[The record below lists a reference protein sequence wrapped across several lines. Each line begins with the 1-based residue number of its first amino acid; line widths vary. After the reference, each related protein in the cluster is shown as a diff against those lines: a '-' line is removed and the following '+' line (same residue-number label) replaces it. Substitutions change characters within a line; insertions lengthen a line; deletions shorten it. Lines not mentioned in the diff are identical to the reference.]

1 MCALAGRTETVT
13 GLAHQIS
20 LAARRQRCQRCLS
33 ATRAPAGAGALQ
45 CSQCGLSA
53 SPRAGRAAL
62 PTARSGQAHPPLSP
76 KSCSLR
82 HPWEKAPYSLSQPAV
97 LGRSLSPSLQES
109 PLALSVPRAHQV
121 FGAVL
126 TAEGKEGRSSE
137 QLRLLQFHTWAGSSP
152 GKGPRDGWLCW
163 MELLG
168 LGLGW
173 GCSGAG
179 TYTGLCA
186 NLQWQRLLVTSRE
199 VDEEGQSPNPSWL
212 LAVHS
217 LEART
222 EVTEPWNSV
231 FWEQSPT
238 PLAAPSCQG
247 VGDRRSLQHWA
258 LLGVCW

>member
-20 LAARRQRCQRCLS
+20 LAARRLRCQRCLS

-82 HPWEKAPYSLSQPAV
+82 HPWEKPPCSLSQPAV

-109 PLALSVPRAHQV
+109 PLALSVPEAHRV

-126 TAEGKEGRSSE
+126 AAEGKEGRSSE

-186 NLQWQRLLVTSRE
+186 NPQWQRSPAERWMKRDGAQIPHGCWLSTPWRQ
-199 VDEEGQSPNPSWL
+199 GQK
-212 LAVHS
+212 
-217 LEART
+217 
-222 EVTEPWNSV
+222 
-231 FWEQSPT
+231 
-238 PLAAPSCQG
+238 
-247 VGDRRSLQHWA
+247 
-258 LLGVCW
+258 